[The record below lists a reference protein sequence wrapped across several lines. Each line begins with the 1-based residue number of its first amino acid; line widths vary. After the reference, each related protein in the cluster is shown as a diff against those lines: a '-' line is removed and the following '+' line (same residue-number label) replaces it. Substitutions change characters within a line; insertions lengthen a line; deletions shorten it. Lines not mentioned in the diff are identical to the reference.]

1 MVLRF
6 LEGPMAQRSSDSP
19 TTPIQLIVCDDHALF
34 REGLSRL
41 LDEEDGFEVI
51 GKAADGQELVEKTL
65 ELRPDVILLDVVMPG
80 MDGIDAV
87 RVLHRRKVPAR
98 IIMLSAFDEERF
110 VLDAWKAG
118 IHGYILKDTATQELV
133 RAVRCVADGEVW
145 IGEGFL
151 SRLMDKYRAAVEG
164 EEATAADQP
173 GGLTPRE
180 TEVLKLVATGLR
192 NKEIAA
198 RLFVSEKTVKTH
210 LTHIY
215 QRLGLNDRVEVA
227 LYAIRHGLVDVT
239 ADQPD

>member
-1 MVLRF
+1 M
-6 LEGPMAQRSSDSP
+6 
-19 TTPIQLIVCDDHALF
+19 
-34 REGLSRL
+34 
-41 LDEEDGFEVI
+41 
-51 GKAADGQELVEKTL
+51 
-65 ELRPDVILLDVVMPG
+65 
-80 MDGIDAV
+80 
-87 RVLHRRKVPAR
+87 
-98 IIMLSAFDEERF
+98 SAFDDERF

-151 SRLMDKYRAAVEG
+151 SRIMNKYRAAVEG
-164 EEATAADQP
+164 QLEDRASRP

-180 TEVLKLVATGLR
+180 SEVLELVATGLR

-215 QRLGLNDRVEVA
+215 QRLGLKDRVEVA
-227 LYAIRHGLVDVT
+227 LYAIRHGL
-239 ADQPD
+239 ADIDPS

>member
-1 MVLRF
+1 MTTTGSNTR
-6 LEGPMAQRSSDSP
+6 
-19 TTPIQLIVCDDHALF
+19 TTPVQLIVCDDHALF

-41 LDEEDGFEVI
+41 LDEQDDFEVV
-51 GKAADGQELVEKTL
+51 GKAADGQELVEQTL
-65 ELRPDVILLDVVMPG
+65 KLRPDVILLDVVMPG

-87 RVLHRRKVPAR
+87 RTLQRRNIPVR
-98 IIMLSAFDEERF
+98 ILMLSAFDEERF

-118 IHGYILKDTATQELV
+118 IHGYILKDTATKELV

-151 SRLMDKYRAAVEG
+151 SRIMDKYRAAVEG
-164 EEATAADQP
+164 QMEDRSSQP

-180 TEVLKLVATGLR
+180 REVLELLANGLR

-215 QRLGLNDRVEVA
+215 QRLGLKDRVEVA
-227 LYAIRHGLVDVT
+227 LYAIRHGLVDINLS
-239 ADQPD
+239 

>member
-1 MVLRF
+1 MT
-6 LEGPMAQRSSDSP
+6 AKDSGAR
-19 TTPIQLIVCDDHALF
+19 TTPVRIIVCDDHALF
-34 REGLSRL
+34 REGLARL
-41 LDEEDGFEVI
+41 LDEQPDFQVV

-80 MDGIDAV
+80 MDGIGAV
-87 RVLHRRKVPAR
+87 RTQQRRKIPVR
-98 IIMLSAFDEERF
+98 ILMLSAFDEERF

-151 SRLMDKYRAAVEG
+151 SRIMDKYRAAVEG
-164 EEATAADQP
+164 QLEDRASQP

-180 TEVLKLVATGLR
+180 REVLELVATGLR

-215 QRLGLNDRVEVA
+215 QRLGLKDRVEVA
-227 LYAIRHGLVDVT
+227 LYAIRHGLVDI
-239 ADQPD
+239 DPS

>member
-1 MVLRF
+1 MTTT
-6 LEGPMAQRSSDSP
+6 DSGSH
-19 TTPIQLIVCDDHALF
+19 TTPVQIIVCDDHALF

-41 LDEEDGFEVI
+41 LDEQPDFQVV

-80 MDGIDAV
+80 MDGITAL
-87 RVLHRRKVPAR
+87 RTLQRRNIPVG
-98 IIMLSAFDEERF
+98 ILMLSAFDDERF

-151 SRLMDKYRAAVEG
+151 SRIMNKYRAAVEG
-164 EEATAADQP
+164 QMEDRASRP

-180 TEVLKLVATGLR
+180 SEVLELVATGLR

-215 QRLGLNDRVEVA
+215 QRLGLKDRVEVA
-227 LYAIRHGLVDVT
+227 LYAIRHGLANIDGS
-239 ADQPD
+239 